1 MGDEMDFTPRIK
13 QILNVLLLENVP
25 ISIKSLAEKIGVSK
39 RTVQRELEYMDS
51 SLKGYGV
58 QFMSRT
64 GVGVWL
70 EGDPQERQRLADALS
85 GTDSYDGSNREERR
99 KRLILEI
106 LREKGLKKL
115 FYYSSQFK
123 VSEATI
129 SKDLEAVEEW
139 LNRYRLYVERKPG
152 SGVCIQ
158 GTEADYRRAI
168 REFISENIDSG
179 VLHDLYGIRESEEKT
194 EDLAKLKKSNIGKIL
209 NDDIL
214 KRVVNTIVGIDEGR
228 LLSLTESSYMG
239 LVLHVSIAMNR
250 ILKGEVIGYNEKLI
264 ASVQQDEDYELAKRI
279 VYELEEE
286 FETEI
291 PQMEVYYICLHIK
304 GSKHQRISVENDKT
318 LQSGKKE
325 IQVLINHMIDAFDPD
340 IAFLLKQDED
350 FIQGLLAH
358 LQPTL
363 VRIMYEMQI
372 KNPVLDEIKKSYG
385 DIFEKCKA
393 VSRVLQEWTGKDV
406 PEAET
411 GYLTLHFGAALVRL
425 EDRKENLRQVSV
437 GIVCASG
444 IGISRLMSSKIEKA
458 FRDRVHITAYGK
470 NDVTP
475 YIAANTDFFIS
486 SISLEQ
492 VDAPIVYVNPL
503 LNEEDMEHIGEK
515 VFQFERTPAKQQE
528 ETKFSRELEQINF
541 VANQIKLIIQYM
553 EYIEVEESVTFE
565 GLVDVISRKMSCYG
579 DWSEEIRRD
588 IMKRERLG
596 TQIFAEFG
604 FGLLH
609 TRTKGVIRPGVSVC
623 MTESKGAFADPY
635 FKGIHVVIVML
646 LPEDE
651 HVKENS
657 DILGY
662 ISSTLIEDYAF
673 LDTIQKG
680 DKETIRGVLSKYLKQ
695 YFNQYINKM

>member
-1 MGDEMDFTPRIK
+1 MDFTPRIK
-13 QILNVLLLENVP
+13 QILNVLLLENEP
-25 ISIKSLAEKIGVSK
+25 ISIKNLAEKIGVSK

-51 SLKGYGV
+51 SLKGYEV

-70 EGDPQERQRLADALS
+70 EGESAEKQRLTDALS

-129 SKDLEAVEEW
+129 SKDLEAVEAW
-139 LNRYRLYVERKPG
+139 LNQYRLYVERKPG
-152 SGVCIQ
+152 SGVCIR

-168 REFISENIDSG
+168 REFINENIDD
-179 VLHDLYGIRESEEKT
+179 HMLYEFYTARESKEKT
-194 EDLAKLKKSNIGKIL
+194 ADMENLKKSNIGKIL

-214 KRVVNTIVGIDEGR
+214 KRVVNTIVGIDEKR
-228 LLSLTESSYMG
+228 LLSLTESSYVG
-239 LVLHVSIAMNR
+239 LVLHISIAMNR
-250 ILKGEVIGYNEKLI
+250 ILKGEVIGYNEKLVS
-264 ASVQQDEDYELAKRI
+264 SVQQDDDYELAKRI

-286 FETEI
+286 FETDI

-304 GSKHQRISVENDKT
+304 GAKHQRISVEDDRT
-318 LQSGKKE
+318 IQSEKKE
-325 IQVLINHMIDAFDPD
+325 IQILVNDMINAFDPD
-340 IAFLLKQDED
+340 IAFLLKQDEE

-363 VRIMYEMQI
+363 IRIMYEMQI
-372 KNPVLDEIKKSYG
+372 QNPVLNEIKQSYG
-385 DIFEKCKA
+385 DIFKKCKA
-393 VSRVLQEWTGKDV
+393 VSQVLQEWTGKDV

-425 EDRKENLRQVSV
+425 EDKKEHLRQVSV

-458 FRDRVHITAYGK
+458 FRDRVHITAYGI
-470 NDVTP
+470 NDLTP

-492 VDAPIVYVNPL
+492 IDAPIVYVNPL
-503 LNEEDMEHIGEK
+503 LNEDDMEHIGEK

-541 VANQIKLIIQYM
+541 VANQIKQIIQYM
-553 EYIEVEESVTFE
+553 EYIEVKEDITFE
-565 GLVDVISRKMSCYG
+565 DLVDVISRKMSRYG

-588 IMKRERLG
+588 IMRREKLG

-609 TRTKGVIRPGVSVC
+609 TRTKGVIRPGISVC

-635 FKGIHVVIVML
+635 FKGIHIVIVML

-680 DKETIRGVLSKYLKQ
+680 DKETIRGVLSTYLKQ

>member
-1 MGDEMDFTPRIK
+1 MEFTPRIK
-13 QILNVLLLENVP
+13 QILNVLLMEKEP
-25 ISIKSLAEKIGVSK
+25 ISIKNLAERIGVSK
-39 RTVQRELEYMDS
+39 RTVQRELEYIDS
-51 SLKGYGV
+51 SLKKYRV

-70 EGDPQERQRLADALS
+70 EGEAEDREQLLEALS
-85 GTDSYDGSNREERR
+85 GTDSYDSSNREERR

-139 LNRYRLYVERKPG
+139 LNQYHLYVERKPG
-152 SGVCIQ
+152 SGVSIQ
-158 GTEADYRRAI
+158 GTEENYRKAI
-168 REFISENIDSG
+168 REFISENIDTH
-179 VLHDLYGIRESEEKT
+179 VLREFYNAREVEENAADL
-194 EDLAKLKKSNIGKIL
+194 DNLKKSSIGKIL

-214 KRVVNTIVGIDEGR
+214 KRVVNTIVGIDEER
-228 LLSLTESSYMG
+228 LLSLTESSYVG
-239 LVLHVSIAMNR
+239 LVLHISIAINR
-250 ILKGEVIGYNEKLI
+250 ILKGEVIGYNEKLVS
-264 ASVQQDEDYELAKRI
+264 SVQQDEDYELAKRI

-291 PQMEVYYICLHIK
+291 PRMELYYICLHIK
-304 GSKHQRISVENDKT
+304 GSKHQRFSMEEGKT
-318 LQSGKKE
+318 LQSEKKE
-325 IQVLINHMIDAFDPD
+325 IQVLVNNMINAFDSD
-340 IAFLLKQDED
+340 VAFLLKQDEE

-363 VRIMYEMQI
+363 IRIVYEMQI
-372 KNPVLDEIKKSYG
+372 QNPVLEEIKQSYG
-385 DIFEKCKA
+385 EIFEKCKA
-393 VSRVLQEWTGKDV
+393 VSKVIQEWTGKEV

-411 GYLTLHFGAALVRL
+411 GFLALHFGAALVRL
-425 EDRKENLRQVSV
+425 EDKKEHLRQVSV

-475 YIAANTDFFIS
+475 YITSNTDFFIS

-492 VDAPIVYVNPL
+492 IDAPVVYVNPL
-503 LNEEDMEHIGEK
+503 LNGEDMDKISQK
-515 VFQFERTPAKQQE
+515 VFEFERTPAKKQE

-541 VANQIKLIIQYM
+541 VANQIKQIIQYM
-553 EYIEVEESVTFE
+553 EYIQVKETITFDE
-565 GLVDVISRKMSCYG
+565 LVNIISRKMSCYG
-579 DWSEEIRRD
+579 DWSEEIRQD
-588 IMKRERLG
+588 ILKREKLG

-609 TRTKGVIRPGVSVC
+609 TRTKGVVRPGISVC
-623 MTESKGAFADPY
+623 MTESKNAFADPY
-635 FKGIHVVIVML
+635 FKGIQVVIVML

-673 LDTIQKG
+673 LDMIQKG
-680 DKETIRGVLSKYLKQ
+680 DKETVRSVLSKYLKQ

>member
-1 MGDEMDFTPRIK
+1 MDFTPRIK
-13 QILNVLLLENVP
+13 QILNVLLMENEP
-25 ISIKSLAEKIGVSK
+25 ISIKNLAEKIGVSK

-51 SLKGYGV
+51 SLKGYEV

-70 EGDPQERQRLADALS
+70 EGEPEEKQRLMDILS

-129 SKDLEAVEEW
+129 SKDLEAVEVW
-139 LNRYRLYVERKPG
+139 LNQYHLYVERKPG
-152 SGVCIQ
+152 SGVVIQ
-158 GTEADYRRAI
+158 GTEENYRKAI
-168 REFISENIDSG
+168 RDFIRENIDTHI
-179 VLHDLYGIRESEEKT
+179 LHEFYNVREAEEK
-194 EDLAKLKKSNIGKIL
+194 EKELDGLKKSGIGKIL

-214 KRVVNTIVGIDEGR
+214 KRVVNTIVGIDEER
-228 LLSLTESSYMG
+228 LLTLTESSYVG
-239 LVLHVSIAMNR
+239 LVLHISIAINR
-250 ILKGEVIGYNEKLI
+250 ILKGELIEKNENLI
-264 ASVQQDEDYELAKRI
+264 SAVKKDEDYELACRI

-286 FETEI
+286 FEIEI
-291 PQMEVYYICLHIK
+291 PQMEVYYVCLHIK
-304 GSKHQRISVENDKT
+304 GSKHQRIFKDEEKT
-318 LQSGKKE
+318 LQSEKRE
-325 IQVLINHMIDAFDPD
+325 IQILVNNMIDAFDPE
-340 IAFLLKQDED
+340 ISFLLKQDEE

-363 VRIMYEMQI
+363 IRVIYDMRIQ
-372 KNPVLDEIKKSYG
+372 NPVLDEIKESYG
-385 DIFEKCKA
+385 DIFEKCKG

-425 EDRKENLRQVSV
+425 EDKKEHLRQVSV

-492 VDAPIVYVNPL
+492 TDAPIVYVNPL
-503 LNEEDMEHIGEK
+503 LNEDDMEHIGEM
-515 VFQFERTPAKQQE
+515 VFQMERTPAKRQE

-541 VANQIKLIIQYM
+541 IANQIKMIIQYM
-553 EYIEVEESVTFE
+553 EYIEVEEDITFDD
-565 GLVDVISRKMSCYG
+565 LVDVISRKMSCYG
-579 DWSEEIRRD
+579 DWSEEIRHD

-609 TRTKGVIRPGVSVC
+609 TRTKGVVRPGISVC
-623 MTESKGAFADPY
+623 MTKSKEAFSDPY
-635 FKGIHVVIVML
+635 YKGIHVVIVML